1 MQLSICKK
9 KQRKKI
15 MSNEKIT
22 IDDFMKVDLRIGK
35 IIHAEEVEDSRK
47 MLKLKIDIGSEERT
61 IFAGIK
67 KSYTPE
73 DLINKLVVVIIN
85 LMPREMKFGTSDGM
99 MLATSSQDEIIIIQ
113 PQKDVVPGS
122 KVS

>member
-1 MQLSICKK
+1 
-9 KQRKKI
+9 

-22 IDDFMKVDLRIGK
+22 IDDFIKVDLRIGK
-35 IIHAEEVEDSRK
+35 IIHAEEVENSRK
-47 MLKLKIDIGSEERT
+47 MLKLKIDIGDEERT

-73 DLINKLVVVIIN
+73 DLIDKLVVVIIN

-99 MLATSSQDEIIIIQ
+99 MLATSNQDEIIIIQ
-113 PQKDVVPGS
+113 PQKNVSPGS

>member
-1 MQLSICKK
+1 M
-9 KQRKKI
+9 

-22 IDDFMKVDLRIGK
+22 IDDFIKVDLRIGK
-35 IIHAEEVEDSRK
+35 VIHAEEVEDSRK

-99 MLATSSQDEIIIIQ
+99 MLATSNQDEIIIIQ
-113 PQKDVVPGS
+113 PQKNVSPGS

>member
-1 MQLSICKK
+1 M
-9 KQRKKI
+9 

-22 IDDFMKVDLRIGK
+22 IDDFIKVDLRIGK
-35 IIHAEEVEDSRK
+35 IIHVEEVEDSRK

-67 KSYTPE
+67 KSYAPE
-73 DLINKLVVVIIN
+73 DLIDKLVVVIIN

-99 MLATSSQDEIIIIQ
+99 MLATSDQDEIIIIQ
-113 PQKDVVPGS
+113 PQKNVSPGS

>member
-1 MQLSICKK
+1 
-9 KQRKKI
+9 

-22 IDDFMKVDLRIGK
+22 IDDFIKVDLRIGK

-47 MLKLKIDIGSEERT
+47 MLKLKIDIGDEERT

-73 DLINKLVVVIIN
+73 DLIDKLVVVIIN

-99 MLATSSQDEIIIIQ
+99 MLATSDQDEIIIIQ
-113 PQKDVVPGS
+113 PQKNVSPGS

>member
-1 MQLSICKK
+1 
-9 KQRKKI
+9 
-15 MSNEKIT
+15 
-22 IDDFMKVDLRIGK
+22 
-35 IIHAEEVEDSRK
+35 
-47 MLKLKIDIGSEERT
+47 MLKLKIDIGDEERT

-73 DLINKLVVVIIN
+73 DLIDKLVVVIIN

-113 PQKDVVPGS
+113 PQKNVSPGS